1 MTEMK
6 SFLFSLSSLISLCVF
21 LIANNKQ
28 SQLAETLPILK
39 GNKAAQTWVSAW
51 EGFDPRAEPMDVEVL
66 KEWEEDGVVL
76 SVLRYRIGVFK
87 GQKAMMAGVYGYPK
101 GGKNLPGLLQ
111 IHGGGQYA
119 DYKAPLE

>member
-1 MTEMK
+1 MPDFETGMK
-6 SFLFSLSSLISLCVF
+6 HPRL
-21 LIANNKQ
+21 
-28 SQLAETLPILK
+28 
-39 GNKAAQTWVSAW
+39 GMSAW

-101 GGKNLPGLLQ
+101 GGEELTWITANSWRR
-111 IHGGGQYA
+111 A
-119 DYKAPLE
+119 VC